1 MTQALLEVAG
11 LKRGFGGLTAVD
23 NVSLAVPAG
32 SIISVI
38 GPNGA
43 GKTTFFNLVTGIY
56 QPDAGT
62 VDLGGTRLNGLRPDQ
77 VATAGLARTFQNIRL
92 FAGMTALEN
101 VVTGCALR
109 MRTGYWA
116 ALFRSRAYREEERDA
131 IVRSM
136 DLLRFVGLAERADTL
151 AGSLAYGEQ
160 RRLEIARALATRP
173 KLLLLDEPSAG
184 MNPRE
189 TEEAKALILRIRSE
203 LGIAVVLIE
212 HDMRLVMTVSDHIVV
227 LDHGS
232 KIAEGSAE
240 EIRTNPRVIE
250 AYLGRGVAAR
260 TENNELER
268 LDA

>member
-1 MTQALLEVAG
+1 MRETLLDVVG
-11 LKRGFGGLTAVD
+11 LKRGFGGLMAVD
-23 NVSLAVPAG
+23 DVSLSVPAG

-56 QPDAGT
+56 KPDHGT
-62 VDLGGTRLNGLRPDQ
+62 VMLGGARLDGLRPDQ

-109 MRTGYWA
+109 MRAGYWG
-116 ALFRSRAYREEERDA
+116 ALFRSAAYREEERNA

-160 RRLEIARALATRP
+160 RRLEIARALATQP

-232 KIAEGSAE
+232 KIAEGDAE
-240 EIRTNPRVIE
+240 TIRTNPRVIE

-260 TENNELER
+260 TEKSQAEE

>member
-1 MTQALLEVAG
+1 MTKALMEVVG
-11 LKRGFGGLTAVD
+11 LRRGFGGLTAVD
-23 NVSLAVPAG
+23 NVSMTVPHG

-43 GKTTFFNLVTGIY
+43 GKTTLFNLVTGIY

-62 VDLGGTRLNGLRPDQ
+62 VTLGGTPLVGLRPDQ
-77 VATAGLARTFQNIRL
+77 VAMAGLARTFQNIRL

-101 VVTGCALR
+101 VVTAYALR
-109 MRTGYWA
+109 TKTGYWG
-116 ALFRSRAYREEERDA
+116 ALFRTAAYREEEREA
-131 IVRSM
+131 ITYAL
-136 DLLRFVGLAERADTL
+136 DLLHFVGLADRADTL

-184 MNPRE
+184 MNPLE
-189 TEEAKALILRIRSE
+189 TEEAKELILRIRAE

-227 LDHGS
+227 LDHGC

-240 EIRTNPRVIE
+240 DIRTNQNVIE

-260 TENNELER
+260 TQDKKIER
-268 LDA
+268 IQA